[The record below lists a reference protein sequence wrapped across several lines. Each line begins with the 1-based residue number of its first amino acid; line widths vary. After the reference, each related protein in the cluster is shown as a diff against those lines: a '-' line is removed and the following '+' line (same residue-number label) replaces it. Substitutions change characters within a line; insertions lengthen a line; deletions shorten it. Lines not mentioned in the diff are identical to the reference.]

1 MTRTRSQDEHQ
12 AYLDERRILIDLEK
26 ESSRSFDKA
35 MLTLSAGAL
44 GLSIT
49 FIRQISPSPL
59 LGTLGFLKVAWIC
72 FALSILTTLMSFLL
86 SQSAIRKQ
94 REILDQKRREI
105 LGQDRQEE
113 SNVKEQNNWLASA
126 TNALNWVSVLF
137 FTVGIG
143 LLSWFSIENLPE

>member
-59 LGTLGFLKVAWIC
+59 PGTFGFLKVAWIC
-72 FALSILTTLMSFLL
+72 FALSILTTLISFLL

-94 REILDQKRREI
+94 REILDQDYQK
-105 LGQDRQEE
+105 G
-113 SNVKEQNNWLASA
+113 SNVKEQDNWLASA